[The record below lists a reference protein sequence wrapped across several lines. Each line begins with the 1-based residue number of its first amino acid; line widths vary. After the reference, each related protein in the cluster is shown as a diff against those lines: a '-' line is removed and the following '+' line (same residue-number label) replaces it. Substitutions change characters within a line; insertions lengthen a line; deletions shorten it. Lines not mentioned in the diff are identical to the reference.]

1 MEYKRLKK
9 IDLCIYIIYTDDVC
23 VCLVRESCRERK
35 FFSH

>member
-23 VCLVRESCRERK
+23 VFSERK
-35 FFSH
+35 L